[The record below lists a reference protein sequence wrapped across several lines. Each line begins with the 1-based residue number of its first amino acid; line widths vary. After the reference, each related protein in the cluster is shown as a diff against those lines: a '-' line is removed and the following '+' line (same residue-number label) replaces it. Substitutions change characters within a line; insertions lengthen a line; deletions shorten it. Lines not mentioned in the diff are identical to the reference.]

1 MDFLKGSISLPR
13 TVISFSPLTNAG
25 DVLPILSRIGIFGGA
40 TEFQQEEIFRWL
52 EVGIVHEGQY
62 IFQKGEEPSHIY
74 IVKRGEIEL
83 LIPGADV
90 TIQKKR
96 LGVGECFG
104 QVALMSMNRH
114 AISAVAS
121 ENSEVIVLSR
131 RSLHQLRHE
140 DIELFA
146 LLIMNIARE
155 LARRLTY
162 TDEMLL
168 NSFHQREEMAGV
180 PFSGK

>member
-1 MDFLKGSISLPR
+1 
-13 TVISFSPLTNAG
+13 VIAFAPLTNSSE
-25 DVLPILSRIGIFGGA
+25 VLPILSRIGIFGGA

-52 EVGIVHEGQY
+52 EIGIVQQGQSV
-62 IFQKGEEPSHIY
+62 FEKGEEPSHIY
-74 IVKRGEIEL
+74 VVKRGEIEL

-90 TIQKKR
+90 TIQKKK

-104 QVALMSMNRH
+104 QVALMSMHRH

-121 ENSEVIVLSR
+121 EQSEIIVLSR

-168 NSFHQREEMAGV
+168 NSFNHREDQMAV
-180 PFSGK
+180 PCSGK